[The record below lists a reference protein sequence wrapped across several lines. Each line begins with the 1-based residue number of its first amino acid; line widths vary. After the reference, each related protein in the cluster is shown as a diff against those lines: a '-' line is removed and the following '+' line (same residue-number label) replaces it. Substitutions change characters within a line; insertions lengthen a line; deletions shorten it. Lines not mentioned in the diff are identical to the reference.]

1 MLKPFVKF
9 LSLEKLQVICCIAN
23 NFWLHAYVN
32 IFIINVNLHD
42 NEIKHKFF
50 INIIIITVLLISLRK
65 VRFLL

>member
-1 MLKPFVKF
+1 MHMLIF
-9 LSLEKLQVICCIAN
+9 LLLMLI
-23 NFWLHAYVN
+23 YM
-32 IFIINVNLHD
+32 INVNLHD